1 VSKQRGCE
9 KMKALV
15 VKRYFLDINEREQLE
30 REFIKQNP
38 DFIEHVLEWDDE
50 ELLERLNIDRKNLV

>member
-1 VSKQRGCE
+1 
-9 KMKALV
+9 MKALV
-15 VKRYFLDINEREQLE
+15 VKKYFLDINEREQLE